1 MNNKHTVIITFR
13 AKESELQNFTN
24 LMATVKNDLP
34 TVEGCNGVSILRHK
48 DDASIFTLIEDWSN
62 QEAHSSHIDGLIT
75 SGNWAKIEAMLVDAP
90 STSFATQI

>member
-1 MNNKHTVIITFR
+1 MNNEHAVIVTFR
-13 AKESELQNFTN
+13 AKESELQNFTK
-24 LMATVKNDLP
+24 LMDSVKNDLP
-34 TVEGCNGVSILRHK
+34 AVEGCNGVRILRQK

-90 STSFATQI
+90 STSFVTQI